1 MNYKEYF
8 KYKNYRS
15 GMLTNGIERSA
26 HRALLYSTGLEEN
39 DLKKPL
45 IAIVNSFTE
54 MVPGHEHLRS
64 LAQDVAKGIWEAGG
78 VPREFSTIAI
88 CDGICQGHIGMRYPL
103 PSRDLIAD
111 TIEYMVEAH
120 RFDAMVLMPG
130 CDKIVPGMLIAA
142 MRLNI
147 PTIVVTAGPMMPGR
161 GAGRDMLTL
170 TDMRELIGQTQTGKI
185 TPEQLLEAE
194 KTALPG
200 VGTCSMLGTANTM
213 GCLTEVIGMSL
224 PGCGLAHAVDAKK
237 RRLAKESGRHIM
249 EMLKKNLCP
258 RDIVTR
264 EALLNGIMA
273 SMAMGASTNST
284 LHLPAIAHE
293 AGIELTLDDFD
304 EYSRKIPY
312 ICNIK
317 PSGDHSLFDL
327 DINGGVPAVLKALE
341 SKLFLDV
348 TTCTGKT
355 LREELSKIK
364 LVEND
369 VIFPVSSPKKLDGGL
384 AILHGNL
391 APKGAVIKKSGCKPS
406 MYYYK
411 GKARVFHSMESACTA
426 VSNNE
431 IKEGT
436 VIVITYEGPKGGP
449 GMREM
454 HMVTSLIVGRGM
466 DEMCALVTDGRF
478 SGSSRGP
485 CIGHVSPEAAAG
497 GPIAAVQDGD
507 EIIID
512 IENRSLTLLV
522 SNEEIERRLANIV
535 HVKKPATPALR
546 RYAAAVT
553 SADQGAVLHTPKE

>member
-78 VPREFSTIAI
+78 VPREFNTIAI

-161 GAGRDMLTL
+161 GADRDMLTL

-213 GCLTEVIGMSL
+213 SCLTEVIGMSL

-355 LREELSKIK
+355 LKEELSKIK

-411 GKARVFHSMESACTA
+411 GKARVFHSMESACAA

-431 IKEGT
+431 IEKGT

-522 SNEEIERRLANIV
+522 SNEEIERRLTNIV

>member
-1 MNYKEYF
+1 MNYDELF
-8 KYKNYRS
+8 HYKDYRS

-26 HRALLYSTGLEEN
+26 HRALLYSTGLEER
-39 DLKKPL
+39 DLHKPL
-45 IAIVNSFTE
+45 VAIVNSFTE
-54 MVPGHEHLRS
+54 MVPGHEHLRQ
-64 LAQDVAKGIWEAGG
+64 LAQDVAKGVWEAGG

-147 PTIVVTAGPMMPGR
+147 PAIVVTAGPMMPGR

-185 TPEQLLEAE
+185 TPQQLMEAE
-194 KTALPG
+194 TTALPG

-213 GCLTEVIGMSL
+213 SCLAEVIGMSL
-224 PGCGLAHAVDAKK
+224 PGCGLAHAVSAKK
-237 RRLAKESGRHIM
+237 RRIAKESGRRVV
-249 EMLKKNLCP
+249 EMIKEDLRPKE
-258 RDIVTR
+258 IVTR

-284 LHLPAIAHE
+284 LHIPAIAHE
-293 AGIELTLDDFD
+293 AGIKLNLDDFD
-304 EYSRKIPY
+304 EYSRKVPY

-317 PSGDHSLFDL
+317 PSGAHSLYDL
-327 DINGGVPAVLKALE
+327 DISGGIPAIMKALE
-341 SKLFLDV
+341 SKLNLDV
-348 TTCTGKT
+348 KTCTGKT
-355 LREELSKIK
+355 LREDIADVA

-369 VIFPVSSPKKLDGGL
+369 VIFPLSKPKKADGGL

-391 APKGAVIKKSGCKPS
+391 APKGAVIKKSGCKES
-406 MYYYK
+406 MYHFT
-411 GKARVFHSMESACTA
+411 GKARVFHSMEEACAA
-426 VSNNE
+426 VSGDE

-454 HMVTSLIVGRGM
+454 HMVTSLIVGREM

-485 CIGHVSPEAAAG
+485 VIGHVSPEAAAG
-497 GPIAAVQDGD
+497 GPIAAVEDGD
-507 EIIID
+507 EITID
-512 IENRSLTLLV
+512 IENRTLTLNV
-522 SNEEIERRLANIV
+522 PDEEIARRLANVKHI
-535 HVKKPATPALR
+535 KKPATPALR
-546 RYAAAVT
+546 RYAAVVT
-553 SADQGAVLHTPKE
+553 SADQGAVLVTPEE